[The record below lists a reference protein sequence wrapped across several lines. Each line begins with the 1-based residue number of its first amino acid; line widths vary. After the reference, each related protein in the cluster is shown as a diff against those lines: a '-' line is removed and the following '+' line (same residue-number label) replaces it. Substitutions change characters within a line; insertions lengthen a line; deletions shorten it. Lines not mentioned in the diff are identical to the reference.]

1 MIFQFKTLLLQI
13 YSTGSFE
20 APPSGYL
27 LMQTKTYFT
36 TSTFFTTYIDKSKTI
51 TKTRTNVRSSVLTE
65 TYTGGQFDFVTD
77 IQSSSPASVEVS
89 PKEKYLSL
97 GPNIYG
103 LVKTLYTTFTYYNG
117 LEVESREVRVFVG
130 GRDVPQCVGGREVLQ
145 EEVEG
150 REVRVGGV
158 A

>member
-103 LVKTLYTTFTYYNG
+103 LANSTALSPNIFNGNDKQILRVRLFTG
-117 LEVESREVRVFVG
+117 LIRT
-130 GRDVPQCVGGREVLQ
+130 
-145 EEVEG
+145 
-150 REVRVGGV
+150 
-158 A
+158 